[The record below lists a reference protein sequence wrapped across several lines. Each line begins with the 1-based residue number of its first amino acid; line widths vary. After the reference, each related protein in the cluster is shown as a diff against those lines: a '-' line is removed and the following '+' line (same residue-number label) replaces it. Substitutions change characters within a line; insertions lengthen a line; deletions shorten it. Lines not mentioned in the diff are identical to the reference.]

1 MKNFME
7 LIVKQE
13 HLSKALNIIGKVANT
28 KTSISLLGTIL
39 LRTNGNQLLI
49 AANNLELAV
58 SQNISAK
65 IKLTGSIAIPSKL
78 ITEFIA
84 SLPKGDVLLKVEN
97 NHLYIESGN
106 YKSKING
113 ESAEEFPDL
122 PTIEEETNRISFS
135 TDEFKNIVSQTVFT
149 CSNDT
154 ARPVLTG
161 VYWHDYEEYLY
172 LASTDGY
179 RLSERKVKKIE
190 KPLSAIIPS
199 SALQEVLR
207 SVYESVDEIETIFDD
222 HKVEFKVGD
231 IIIVS
236 RLIDGK
242 FVDYRRLIPSSTETV
257 VEIKKNDFMRIVKIA
272 SLFARDSGGS
282 VTIEVNED
290 ESKISIHSIAS
301 EFGEN
306 TSEASVTVTGGGKIT
321 LNSRYITECL
331 NNINGDDIIFG
342 FSGRLAPTVFKPLKD
357 KNYIHIIMPLK
368 S

>member
-1 MKNFME
+1 ME

-65 IKLTGSIAIPSKL
+65 IKLTGSIAIPSKI
-78 ITEFIA
+78 IT
-84 SLPKGDVLLKVEN
+84 
-97 NHLYIESGN
+97 
-106 YKSKING
+106 

-207 SVYESVDEIETIFDD
+207 SVSESVDEIETIFDD

-242 FVDYRRLIPSSTETV
+242 FVDYRRLIPSS
-257 VEIKKNDFMRIVKIA
+257 MRIVKIA